1 MQRYQLTAANSALAI
16 FVLALATIAGA
27 WIFERLGY
35 PPCDLCLEQRT
46 AYYVGVPLAALVYAL
61 ARAGLPGALLRLGL
75 WALALIFVANMIL
88 AIYHSGVEAQL
99 WKGPTACTGS
109 GLEPG
114 DAGDLLKQ
122 LETTKVVR
130 CDAVNL
136 RVFGLSLA
144 NWNIFISA
152 ALAALAA
159 RAALRRAR

>member
-1 MQRYQLTAANSALAI
+1 MNPGLPQDFRSSALAVGA
-16 FVLALATIAGA
+16 FALLTIGGA
-27 WIFERLGY
+27 WAFQIAGY
-35 PPCDLCLEQRT
+35 PPCDLCYLQRY
-46 AYYVGVPLAALVYAL
+46 AYYAGIPLAAAL
-61 ARAGLPGALLRLGL
+61 AVLASGGAPRAAMRVGLL
-75 WALALIFVANMIL
+75 ALALIFAANSVL

-122 LETTKVVR
+122 LETTKIVR

-144 NWNIFISA
+144 NWNIFISG
-152 ALAALAA
+152 ALAGLAA
-159 RAALRRAR
+159 RATLLKA